1 MECVSCHTHRHVA
14 CPVFSLPLSPLDG
27 GVCDVLRSGCWGNA
41 SHVIVTWHSPAAGD
55 MKKVTRKEV
64 GREGEREGRRTSGG
78 EGERGREGG
87 GREGGGKGALCEG

>member
-1 MECVSCHTHRHVA
+1 M
-14 CPVFSLPLSPLDG
+14 
-27 GVCDVLRSGCWGNA
+27 LRGGCWGDA

-64 GREGEREGRRTSGG
+64 GREGEREGRRASGG

-87 GREGGGKGALCEG
+87 REGGRGYCVKDIYGVHVFCAR